1 MSQRKRRQHRRWD
14 ERPDL
19 YMAYMRRVIDK
30 DDRLES
36 GYLWW
41 HSEYCMLPYQEVYHR
56 KLIHNGR
63 KP

>member
-1 MSQRKRRQHRRWD
+1 
-14 ERPDL
+14 
-19 YMAYMRRVIDK
+19 MAYMRRVIDK

-41 HSEYCMLPYQEVYHR
+41 HSEYCMLPYQEVYHQ
-56 KLIHNGR
+56 KLIHKGR